1 MTRRTLPVYFCV
13 RPGSNAGFCIGMRD
27 IIQPAADSRSG
38 EPAAYQVFG
47 TAIEVASF
55 GARFLPVLDIAG
67 DNALG
72 SRAEFQ
78 PLVAG
83 FQAQRGTQPRNVY
96 FGTQAEAHPRRL
108 IEQLRRVWA
117 LLELFGEWGH
127 GLRLGE
133 FTVPRALSAFRVVL
147 ALLARF
153 QAFQVIFQIVEKTH
167 LLSRYDSP
175 VSDFRT
181 HLKALRD
188 GLLRLHKSLLDRK

>member
-1 MTRRTLPVYFCV
+1 MTRRRLPVYFCV
-13 RPGSNAGFCIGMRD
+13 RPGSKAGFCIGMRYYPTCD
-27 IIQPAADSRSG
+27 GFALG

-108 IEQLRRVWA
+108 GKQLRRELA
-117 LLELFGEWGH
+117 LLELFGKWGH
-127 GLRLGE
+127 GFRLG
-133 FTVPRALSAFRVVL
+133 ALTLAHAVSAFRVVL

-153 QAFQVIFQIVEKTH
+153 QAF
-167 LLSRYDSP
+167 
-175 VSDFRT
+175 
-181 HLKALRD
+181 
-188 GLLRLHKSLLDRK
+188 